1 MLRLVVFAVLAVA
14 LMVTDHRDDHLSVV
28 RSSLSAALYPVRVAI
43 DFPFQASRWAAD
55 SLSSR
60 DALLAENRRLREEQL
75 LAHGRMEK
83 YEHLVAEN
91 RRLRALLE
99 SSAKV
104 EDRVLIA
111 ELINVDMDPFSRR
124 IVLNKG
130 LRHGVIA
137 GQSLIDAKGIMGQVA
152 DVDPLSSTALLITDP
167 SHALPVQLNRTG
179 YRSIAVGTGA
189 PNLLELRHVPNNV
202 DLAVRDLVVTSGL
215 GGRFP
220 AGYPVGHI
228 ASIERDS
235 SRAFARVFVRPS
247 ANLERNREVLLILP
261 PSDESSMSGD
271 SAAPSL

>member
-1 MLRLVVFAVLAVA
+1 MVA
-14 LMVTDHRDDHLSVV
+14 DHRQDHLSVV
-28 RSSLSAALYPVRVAI
+28 RSTLSVGLYPVRIAV
-43 DFPFQASRWAAD
+43 DFPFKASRWVSD
-55 SLSSR
+55 TLTSR
-60 DALLAENRRLREEQL
+60 EALLAENRQLREEQL
-75 LAHGRMEK
+75 LTKGRMEK
-83 YEHLVAEN
+83 YQHLTTEN
-91 RRLRALLE
+91 MRLRALLA

-152 DVDPLSSTALLITDP
+152 HVDPLSSTALLITDP
-167 SHALPVQLNRTG
+167 SHALPVQINRTG

-189 PNLLELRHVPNNV
+189 PNVLELRHVPNNV

-228 ASIERDS
+228 MTIERDS
-235 SRAFARVFVRPS
+235 SRAFARVFVQPS

-261 PSDESSMSGD
+261 PADGSSAPVD
-271 SAAPSL
+271 VAAPSL